1 MTIKTLLENLE
12 AAEAKSDMIDEAWEN
27 DYSNEELEKAW
38 NEAYK
43 AENEAFNKVVSEIVT
58 MTAGM
63 IDEKTAGLMLRAKRA
78 ELKALVLKI
87 A

>member
-1 MTIKTLLENLE
+1 MSLLQR
-12 AAEAKSDMIDEAWEN
+12 
-27 DYSNEELEKAW
+27 
-38 NEAYK
+38 

-63 IDEKTAGLMLRAKRA
+63 IDKETAGLMLRAKRE